1 MNMKWLCIVA
11 GALLLL
17 AIPTGWPSSFY
28 VLLRWFIFIASA
40 IVAYGF
46 YTSKI
51 SAWAL
56 VFGAVAFL
64 FNPIAPIY
72 LGKSTWVIFDF
83 ISAILFFIASG
94 SIKGKINKEK

>member
-1 MNMKWLCIVA
+1 MNMKGLCIA
-11 GALLLL
+11 SGIILLL
-17 AIPTGWPSSFY
+17 AIPTGWSSDFY
-28 VLLRWFIFIASA
+28 ILLRWTIFISSI

-46 YTSKI
+46 YKSKI
-51 SAWAL
+51 LAWTF

-83 ISAILFFIASG
+83 IGAVIFFLAGFS
-94 SIKGKINKEK
+94 NKK